1 MIATHHTVSRMT
13 ARSPAGLLRRLVAS
27 AVLASAPLSVSFSDE
42 FTGLGSLVAPFP
54 TRAVGISWD
63 GTAVAGSG
71 QTTSLIEMGI
81 HAILWTAGAGITDL
95 GVAPGWQL
103 SVSYAIS
110 GDGRTIVGHSVFPGF
125 VAFRW
130 TAATGV
136 VNLGYLP
143 GGNLS
148 EAYGVNYDGSVV
160 VGSSSTA
167 TTNNTAYRWTAATGM
182 IGLGALPGKT
192 ESRAFAT
199 SADGS
204 VIVGDSS
211 DIVVGHGQAF
221 RWTAAT
227 GMVGLGT
234 LPGHISSWATGVS
247 ADGSAVVGSSY
258 GAAPATERAF
268 FWTAASGMKD
278 LGVLPGMN
286 VSSAYAISGNGVV
299 VVGSSAIYNT
309 STSQAFMWTQTVG
322 MQSIAQ
328 LLQTNGV
335 NLGSWKLT
343 DAVGVSFDG
352 SVIVGNGIDPNNIQQ
367 PWIARVS
374 TKFGSGLITTDS
386 VARSFAG
393 LSAIATIGND
403 YVGSTLNAVS
413 NLLTQHFGTAKND
426 GKSTEVFVTGFYDFD
441 PAGVGYIG
449 VKRNLPSDHMVGAS
463 AGAAAIKNSWTDGG
477 SASMQGGTANIFAA
491 RIPEQ
496 GLQWTAIATGT
507 LLEADVKRGYL
518 NGSAITGSDGATGGR
533 SYGALGRIGWT
544 FGPFDTVR
552 VTPFGSL
559 AIARTE
565 FSGWTEGTGAFPA
578 VIADIHDTARTL
590 RSGADGRYLFG
601 PERWVWASAAWA
613 HRLNATA
620 ESVSGQLI
628 DLFGLTVPGA
638 QISRE
643 RLELAGGV
651 RLPWREASAVSISA
665 GVSTWSSQTTAYNV
679 QVNASTRF

>member
-1 MIATHHTVSRMT
+1 MT
-13 ARSPAGLLRRLVAS
+13 ARSSARLLRRFVAS
-27 AVLASAPLSVSFSDE
+27 AVLASAPLSECFSDE

-54 TRAVGISWD
+54 TYAVSLSWD
-63 GTAVAGSG
+63 GTAVAGWG
-71 QTTSLIEMGI
+71 QTTSSITTGT

-110 GDGRTIVGHSVFPGF
+110 GDGRTIVGHSVFPG
-125 VAFRW
+125 VAAFRW

-143 GGNLS
+143 GGNSS

-167 TTNNTAYRWTAATGM
+167 TSSNTAYRWTAATGM
-182 IGLGALPGKT
+182 TGLGMLPGDT
-192 ESRAFAT
+192 QSRAFAT

-211 DIVVGHGQAF
+211 GAVAGHGQAF

-234 LPGHISSWATGVS
+234 LPGHIYSGASGVS
-247 ADGSAVVGSSY
+247 ADGSAVVGSSF
-258 GAAPATERAF
+258 GAAATQRAF
-268 FWTAASGMKD
+268 FWTAASGMRD

-286 VSSAYAISGNGVV
+286 VSSATAISGNGVV
-299 VVGSSAIYNT
+299 VVGSSGIYNT

-367 PWIARVS
+367 PWIARFS
-374 TKFGSGLITTDS
+374 PKFGSGLITADS

-441 PAGVGYIG
+441 PAGVGSIG

-463 AGAAAIKNSWTDGG
+463 AGAAAIKNNWTDGG

-491 RIPEQ
+491 RIPEH

-518 NGSAITGSDGATGGR
+518 NGSAITVSDGTTGGR

-565 FSGWTEGTGAFPA
+565 FSGWTEGTGPFPA

-601 PERWVWASAAWA
+601 PEKWVWASAAWA
-613 HRLNATA
+613 HRLNASA
-620 ESVSGQLI
+620 ETVSGQLI

-643 RLELAGGV
+643 RMELAGGV
-651 RLPWREASAVSISA
+651 RLPWGEASAFSVSA

-679 QVNASTRF
+679 QVNASSRF